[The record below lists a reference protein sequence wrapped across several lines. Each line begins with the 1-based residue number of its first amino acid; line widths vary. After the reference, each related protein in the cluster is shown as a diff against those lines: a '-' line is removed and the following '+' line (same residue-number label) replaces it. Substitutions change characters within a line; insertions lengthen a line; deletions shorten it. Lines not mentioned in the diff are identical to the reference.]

1 MIPSNKIIKRRC
13 KKLKLKV
20 KKYRYFDLAEEYIF
34 LEKIFVSND
43 FIDNLSLAIDMV
55 LYPLYVF
62 FQIVNLEPSPMFIF
76 GMMKSYQM
84 WIDFFRYTELYYEV
98 EDWHNIVKKLGGPW
112 IATNDP
118 TYHLYVYADAM
129 ERISFVTN

>member
-1 MIPSNKIIKRRC
+1 MK
-13 KKLKLKV
+13 
-20 KKYRYFDLAEEYIF
+20 
-34 LEKIFVSND
+34 
-43 FIDNLSLAIDMV
+43 
-55 LYPLYVF
+55 
-62 FQIVNLEPSPMFIF
+62 PMFIF

-84 WIDFFRYTELYYEV
+84 WIDFFRYSELYYEV
-98 EDWHNIVKKLGGPW
+98 ENWHTIVKKLGGPW